1 MTARERPWEQNGL
14 PPMVNIMWV
23 ASAKSQSVRG
33 ASHQP
38 ALMDSCLTINHMW
51 KPCLKLS

>member
-51 KPCLKLS
+51 KPCLKVS